1 MNKPEQGLLIHVLLR
16 DLKRH
21 ASGHEAQKRQAGK
34 ETATTAKASASAS
47 PVAPRRRHWVLPR
60 TTILTLGEIR
70 AARARSERAGGLFR
84 IARYLWSGT
93 GLRWD
98 QLPQRHRPCQ
108 LRNRPHAQI
117 GVRKETLG

>member
-21 ASGHEAQKRQAGK
+21 ASGHEAQKRQAG
-34 ETATTAKASASAS
+34 EQTATTAKASASAS

-60 TTILTLGEIR
+60 TTILTLGEVR
-70 AARARSERAGGLFR
+70 AARARSERV
-84 IARYLWSGT
+84 
-93 GLRWD
+93 RWD

-108 LRNRPHAQI
+108 LRRRPRTQI
-117 GVRKETLG
+117 GIRKETLG